1 MKDWNTNN
9 IALLCMVLCS
19 AFGAFA
25 AEPLRGPEAWLEL
38 MGGNVRKDTN
48 LSGTSAQIFSTC
60 ARIRCQFG
68 HKLRCLANLCPVTI
82 D

>member
-1 MKDWNTNN
+1 MIK
-9 IALLCMVLCS
+9 VLRKS
-19 AFGAFA
+19 AKQGFLIVAICAFA
-25 AEPLRGPEAWLEL
+25 AQAEPLRGPEAWLEL

-68 HKLRCLANLCPVTI
+68 HKLRCLANLCPVAI